1 VTISDAKVVGG
12 SEPKGKTARARQL
25 DAIAWA
31 LFLIWIGIAVLAK
44 IGWGWSLLGISGI
57 MLAAQA
63 TLWRK
68 KEKVD
73 RFSVA
78 CGLVFL
84 VGGAWE
90 LFGLT
95 WPLAP
100 VLLILLGVGVLWNAV
115 FGAHAL

>member
-1 VTISDAKVVGG
+1 MSDARSVGPRDQR
-12 SEPKGKTARARQL
+12 SADAHQL

-31 LFLIWIGIAVLAK
+31 LFLLWIGIAVLAK
-44 IGWGWSLLGISGI
+44 IGWGWSLLGISAIILG
-57 MLAAQA
+57 AQA

-68 KEKVD
+68 VEKVD
-73 RFSVA
+73 AFAVV

-84 VGGAWE
+84 VGGTWE

-100 VLLILLGVGVLWNAV
+100 VLLILLGVGMLWNAV
-115 FGAHAL
+115 FGARAN